1 MGWVR
6 ELEMRLTLPK
16 IRHRFIWHPISS
28 SWKPTASCTWRYFIV
43 PTHPL
48 FILSP
53 FFSSSFLELC
63 CPQQQTQYKAVSFMV
78 PKPSGLCIAELCH
91 STPGETTS
99 RRREYNIDVKC
110 CCSPIQITKFHLSL
124 PHSLL
129 PQLGSEVSCQQRCW
143 FPIQFRMQHA
153 NKHY

>member
-1 MGWVR
+1 MSERIGNATHATQNPTPIYLTSHFFVLKANS
-6 ELEMRLTLPK
+6 ELYLEVLY
-16 IRHRFIWHPISS
+16 SS
-28 SWKPTASCTWRYFIV
+28 NPPSFHS
-43 PTHPL
+43 
-48 FILSP
+48 LSP

-124 PHSLL
+124 PHSLH